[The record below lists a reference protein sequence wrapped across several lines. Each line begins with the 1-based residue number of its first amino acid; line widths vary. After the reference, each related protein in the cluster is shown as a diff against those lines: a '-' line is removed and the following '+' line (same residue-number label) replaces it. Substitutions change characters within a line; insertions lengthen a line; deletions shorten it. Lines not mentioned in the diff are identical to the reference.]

1 MKLRRIIDGILADGR
16 GIQLLIVLGLIAISF
31 GLFRWLSAHFFGAEV
46 FTWQQIIA
54 LYLDPGAF
62 GGEGKHDGFRLI
74 VTLTG
79 VVLVSATLIS
89 VFSNIFENISDG
101 YRKGE
106 LRYRFKNHILII
118 GANDLLIGLLEHIKE
133 SEINYTTKR
142 GKKKTKKKFENKEI
156 VVMTTSPV
164 EKLRDEVE
172 AYFNDCKFTR
182 RITFYYDRRENK
194 ENLKRARVKRA
205 SYVYILGENNE
216 PNHDILNLMCVK
228 LIRDLDKNRKDF
240 ECLAIM
246 ESQTTMKAYQEYL
259 TPKDAQIE
267 YKENIVNINEC
278 RAELALENSC
288 INDIKSFE
296 GEDPVKEVNIVILG
310 MSALGRAL
318 AITAAYALHFKNG
331 RRTKITIVDEGI
343 ENKVHEFKARY
354 NVLFDDSDY
363 IYSTDIKESHKPR
376 TVVSWRFIDSCV
388 SNPEVMDYLRQRRDD
403 SHLYI
408 FVCDNDIKK
417 NIATEVALRNVIDRL
432 DVYSDFG
439 EYVEAFAMYD
449 KQGNNRDAKS
459 GTRKFTGLYGSLK
472 KKDQYSYIFEKR
484 HEAAKKFYEDTN
496 KVGDEWSKL
505 SFSNRHRRVFESVV
519 HKWWNNQEAYD
530 LQTCYKDIL
539 SIAVYGESG
548 DWFRHLAGN
557 IDRYVS
563 IDKLKRIQQDYCN
576 LLNNDIEGDLA
587 DYLASENDAIIWDDR
602 YSNNRDDNE
611 PIGQCTHV
619 SMNRF
624 IINED
629 LLNALLCYSVR
640 RNLSDASVSE
650 LFKLAAYDFKEKE
663 KWQYSNYYETD
674 EDDCIEEDIFTIED
688 AEEKTEENP
697 RYKAIKDTIKDVLQN
712 SSEIGNRQAKLAQLG
727 FKLQEKQNASD
738 LWIESFNGIIE
749 NLDNQI
755 PKWFLEFLSESVSYG
770 RIPFEVWKSIY
781 IKTGK
786 EEILDHLLLTGLAL
800 SNKKELDEIINN
812 TVDLVKRI
820 DATLTD
826 GDIYLRIAS
835 VPGIHIIQKIQKCVL
850 LTKASQY
857 FFKKASESYC
867 EETSESYRKED
878 EEWDI
883 SRKFHGKLAESYR
896 LLGGCLKEI
905 PGSESSVMADEYIYR
920 ACLLM
925 SVSSESLY
933 KYVDGKF
940 VPDLA
945 AGPWA
950 FEFDQEGFLL
960 DPDYKI
966 KGEFQYPYM
975 NPDVYIYGGEND
987 PGKIKEVQ
995 ENRKVFERE
1004 DSEKRHNTKYPV
1016 SRFRR
1021 DERIADENARDAWRK
1036 EFPGVPYWKD
1046 YIDQN

>member
-1 MKLRRIIDGILADGR
+1 MKLRRLIDGTLADGR
-16 GIQLLIVLGLIAISF
+16 GSQLFIVLGLIAISF
-31 GLFRWLSAHFFGAEV
+31 GLFWGLSALIFGAEV
-46 FTWQQIIA
+46 FKWQDIIA
-54 LYLDPGAF
+54 LYLDPGVF
-62 GGEGKHDGFRLI
+62 GGAGEHDWFRLI
-74 VTLTG
+74 VTLAG
-79 VVLVSATLIS
+79 VVLVAATLIS

-133 SEINYTTKR
+133 SGSEIECETKR
-142 GKKKTKKKFENKEI
+142 GKKKTKKKFANKSI
-156 VVMTTSPV
+156 VIMTTSPI

-172 AYFNDCKFTR
+172 AYFNDSKFTR

-194 ENLKRARVKRA
+194 ENLKRAGVERA

-228 LIRDLDKNRKDF
+228 LVRDLDKNRKDF

-288 INDIKSFE
+288 IKDIKSF
-296 GEDPVKEVNIVILG
+296 KESDEKGINIVILG

-318 AITAAYALHFKNG
+318 AITAAYALHFKNR
-331 RRTKITIVDEGI
+331 RRTKITIIDEGI

-363 IYSTDIKESHKPR
+363 IYSNDIKESHKPR
-376 TVVSWRFIDSCV
+376 TDVSWRFIDSCV
-388 SNPEVMDYLRQRRDD
+388 SNPEVMDYLRLRRDD

-432 DVYSDFG
+432 NVYSDFG

-449 KQGNNRDAKS
+449 KQGDNRDAKN
-459 GTRKFTGLYGSLK
+459 GTRKFAGLYGSLK

-484 HEAAKKFYEDTN
+484 HEAAKKSYEDTN

-505 SFSNRHRRVFESVV
+505 SFSNKHRRIFESVV

-530 LQTCYKDIL
+530 FQTCYRDIL

-557 IDRYVS
+557 IDRCVS
-563 IDKLKRIQQDYCN
+563 IDKLKRIQKDYCN

-587 DYLASENDAIIWDDR
+587 DYLASENYAIIWDDR
-602 YSNNRDDNE
+602 YSYNRNDCE
-611 PIGQCTHV
+611 PFGQCTDV
-619 SMNRF
+619 SMDRF

-663 KWQYSNYYETD
+663 KWQFYDYYRTD
-674 EDDCIEEDIFTIED
+674 EEVWIEENIFTIE
-688 AEEKTEENP
+688 EPKERTEENAI
-697 RYKAIKDTIKDVLQN
+697 KVAIKDALQN
-712 SSEIGNRQAKLAQLG
+712 SFNLGNRQAKLALLG
-727 FKLQEKQNASD
+727 CELQEKQNASD

-749 NLDNQI
+749 YLDNQI
-755 PKWFLEFLSESVSYG
+755 PEWFLEFLSESVSLG
-770 RIPFEVWKSIY
+770 RIPFEVWKSVY
-781 IKTGK
+781 SETGK
-786 EEILDHLLLTGLAL
+786 EEILDHRLLTGFAL
-800 SNKKELDEIINN
+800 SNKKVLDENIKN

-820 DATLTD
+820 DATLSD

-835 VPGIHIIQKIQKCVL
+835 VPGIHIIQKCVW

-867 EETSESYRKED
+867 KED
-878 EEWDI
+878 KEWDI
-883 SRKFHGKLAESYR
+883 RREFHGKLAESYR
-896 LLGGCLKEI
+896 LLSDCLKEI
-905 PGSESSVMADEYIYR
+905 PGRESSVMADEYIYR
-920 ACLLM
+920 ACLLK
-925 SVSSESLY
+925 SVNSGCLVEY
-933 KYVDGKF
+933 IDGKF
-940 VPDLA
+940 IPNSHE
-945 AGPWA
+945 PY
-950 FEFDQEGFLL
+950 EFDYDQEGILL
-960 DPDYKI
+960 DPNYKVRA
-966 KGEFQYPYM
+966 EYM
-975 NPDVYIYGGEND
+975 CKDTNPNVYLFGTEND
-987 PGKIKEVQ
+987 PGKIAELREK
-995 ENRKVFERE
+995 RKAFERE
-1004 DSEKRHNTKYPV
+1004 KSEKYEENKSSFMFRHGITNLLKAQQYELKQ
-1016 SRFRR
+1016 RR
-1021 DERIADENARDAWRK
+1021 DTWRK
-1036 EFPGVPYWKD
+1036 EFPGVPYWED
-1046 YIDQN
+1046 YKDQN